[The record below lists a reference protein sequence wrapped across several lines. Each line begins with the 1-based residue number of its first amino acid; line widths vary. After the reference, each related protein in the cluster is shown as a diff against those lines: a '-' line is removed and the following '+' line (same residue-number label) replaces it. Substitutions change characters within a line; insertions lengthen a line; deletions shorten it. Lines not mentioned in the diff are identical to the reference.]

1 MRKSFQIG
9 GAFIGVIVG
18 AGFASGQEVLQFF
31 TSFGMAGIIGAF
43 IAMGL
48 FAFLGMNLTQLG
60 SRLQTKSHQNVI
72 YHICGRYL
80 GVVVDIAITFFL
92 FGVTVVM
99 FSGSGAIFEQQFGIP
114 GTVGNL
120 LMAVLTIGTV
130 LLSVEKV
137 ISLISTFTPILLVA
151 VIVITIYSL
160 FNFDFASADFEAAKA
175 AAGGNQAAPNWL
187 VGALLYVSYNLA
199 AGAAMM
205 TVMGGTVKDEKV
217 AAWGGIIGGL
227 GLGLLILLINV
238 SMLTQ
243 LKALATV
250 PMPMLVLANDISP
263 IMGGVMSVILLGMI
277 YNTAVGM
284 LYAFTARIIKS
295 DSPKFKV
302 SVSIFGIVAFA
313 SSFVGFVTLVGTV
326 YPIMGYLG
334 FILIAAIIWAWFRRK
349 KSVGT
354 ASTVSGIGT

>member
-31 TSFGMAGIIGAF
+31 TSFGIYGIIGSF
-43 IAMGL
+43 IAMAL

-60 SRLQTKSHQNVI
+60 SRLQTKSHQHAI
-72 YHICGRYL
+72 RYICGKYL
-80 GVVVDIAITFFL
+80 GPVVDVAITFFL

-114 GTVGNL
+114 GSVGNI
-120 LMAVLTIGTV
+120 LMAVLVIA
-130 LLSVEKV
+130 SVMLNVQKV
-137 ISLISTFTPILLVA
+137 ISLIGAFTPVLLVV
-151 VIVITIYSL
+151 VIIITAYSL
-160 FNFDFASADFEAAKA
+160 FNFEMSAAEIDAATA
-175 AAGGNQAAPNWL
+175 AAANSQAAPHWL
-187 VGALLYVSYNLA
+187 LGAILYVSYNLA

-243 LKALATV
+243 LKEIAVV
-250 PMPMLVLANDISP
+250 PMPMLVLANNISP
-263 IMGGVMSVILLGMI
+263 LIGAIMSIVLLGMI

-284 LYAFTARIIKS
+284 LYAFTARIVKS

-302 SVSIFGIVAFA
+302 SVIGFGTIAFA
-313 SSFVGFVTLVGTV
+313 SSFFGFVTLVGTV
-326 YPIMGYLG
+326 YPVMGYLG
-334 FILIAAIIWAWFRRK
+334 FTLIAAIVIAWFRRRK
-349 KSVGT
+349 GQVAKEALS
-354 ASTVSGIGT
+354 

>member
-1 MRKSFQIG
+1 
-9 GAFIGVIVG
+9 
-18 AGFASGQEVLQFF
+18 
-31 TSFGMAGIIGAF
+31 
-43 IAMGL
+43 
-48 FAFLGMNLTQLG
+48 
-60 SRLQTKSHQNVI
+60 
-72 YHICGRYL
+72 
-80 GVVVDIAITFFL
+80 
-92 FGVTVVM
+92 
-99 FSGSGAIFEQQFGIP
+99 
-114 GTVGNL
+114 
-120 LMAVLTIGTV
+120 
-130 LLSVEKV
+130 
-137 ISLISTFTPILLVA
+137 
-151 VIVITIYSL
+151 
-160 FNFDFASADFEAAKA
+160 
-175 AAGGNQAAPNWL
+175 
-187 VGALLYVSYNLA
+187 
-199 AGAAMM
+199 MM